1 MVQEADRD
9 GDGILDRQDA
19 CPDVAGARTD
29 DPRTSGCPDRDQ
41 DRIVDRDDA
50 CPDVPG
56 VADVDPKKNGCPPDR
71 DGDGI
76 LDAQDA
82 CIDVKGVANADPA
95 KNGCPPDRDGDRI
108 VDELDACPDVKG
120 VASPDPAKNGCPLDT
135 DGDGIPDDLDACP
148 NEAGKANTDPAKN
161 GCPLAF
167 LKGASIVIG
176 EQVQFAFG
184 SDVILPASDGL
195 LDSVNKVLVAHPEV
209 TKVLIEGHTDNVGTA
224 PYNKGLSDRRAASV
238 RAWLLKRGV
247 DNKRL
252 ESKGFGFDRPIG
264 DNKTDAGRQM
274 NRRVEFKVLAGAA
287 QPDIAVS
294 KTGIVPPGAAPAPK
308 RP

>member
-1 MVQEADRD
+1 
-9 GDGILDRQDA
+9 
-19 CPDVAGARTD
+19 
-29 DPRTSGCPDRDQ
+29 
-41 DRIVDRDDA
+41 
-50 CPDVPG
+50 
-56 VADVDPKKNGCPPDR
+56 
-71 DGDGI
+71 
-76 LDAQDA
+76 
-82 CIDVKGVANADPA
+82 
-95 KNGCPPDRDGDRI
+95 
-108 VDELDACPDVKG
+108 
-120 VASPDPAKNGCPLDT
+120 
-135 DGDGIPDDLDACP
+135 
-148 NEAGKANTDPAKN
+148 
-161 GCPLAF
+161 
-167 LKGASIVIG
+167 
-176 EQVQFAFG
+176 VQFAFG